1 MPVKMRETKFIEKA
15 TLTRK
20 FDEDGSISGSE
31 GGFSRC
37 GFHQFSHPMPTTPVD
52 EVVIRSVKWNS
63 KTKHQKIC
71 GRLTSNMNRKIAH
84 FSALPTRVKFSKPV
98 VIPIHSQPEELVL
111 NVAHDWHDLD
121 KSKCLEGE
129 IVIDIEFIS
138 YKKNH

>member
-20 FDEDGSISGSE
+20 FEGGSASGSE
-31 GGFSRC
+31 GGFSKG
-37 GFHQFSHPMPTTPVD
+37 GFLQFSHPMPTTPVD

-63 KTKHQKIC
+63 KTKHEKIC

-98 VIPIHSQPEELVL
+98 VIPIHSQPKELVL
-111 NVAHDWHDLD
+111 NVAHDWHDPD
-121 KSKCLEGE
+121 NNNCLEGE
-129 IVIDIEFIS
+129 IEINIEFIS
-138 YKKNH
+138 YKKN